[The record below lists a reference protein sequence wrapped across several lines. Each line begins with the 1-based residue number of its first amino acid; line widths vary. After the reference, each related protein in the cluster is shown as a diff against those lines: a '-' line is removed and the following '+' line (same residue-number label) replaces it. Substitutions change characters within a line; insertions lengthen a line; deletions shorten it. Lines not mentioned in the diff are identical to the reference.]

1 MELTLTRSVFTDK
14 STIGK
19 LYVDGVFECHTLEDV
34 VRDGPKVMHETAI
47 PEGRY
52 AVKLDTSPKF
62 GKDIPH
68 VANVPNFTHIL
79 IHNGNTAKDSSG
91 CILVGQS
98 TAPNFVG
105 SSKLALKALVAKLK
119 AAKGQIWL
127 TVGH

>member
-34 VRDGPKVMHETAI
+34 VRDVKIAHETAI

-52 AVKLDTSPKF
+52 PVKLDTSPKF

-68 VANVPNFTHIL
+68 VANVKGFTDIL
-79 IHNGNTAKDSSG
+79 IHNGNTPEQTWG

-105 SSKLALKALVAKLK
+105 NSKAALKALVAKLK
-119 AAKGQIWL
+119 VAKGQIWL